1 MITLINMDL
10 ENKIT
15 EELKLAM
22 KSKDKLVL
30 TALRAI
36 KSELMIAKTNAGQ
49 KKVINNEIELKILQ
63 KLVKQRK
70 ESSKIYLKKGRNE
83 LAETEL
89 KEAEIIQRFLPK
101 QLTNNE
107 IEFEVKNQI
116 KNINA
121 KSLKDMGAVMSAVTK
136 KLAGAADGKTISEIV
151 RKHLS

>member
-1 MITLINMDL
+1 MDL

-101 QLTNNE
+101 QLTNDE

-121 KSLKDMGAVMSAVTK
+121 KSLKDMGAVMSALTK

>member
-1 MITLINMDL
+1 MDL

-101 QLTNNE
+101 QLTNDE

>member
-1 MITLINMDL
+1 MDL

-101 QLTNNE
+101 QLTNDE

-136 KLAGAADGKTISEIV
+136 KLAGSADGKTISEIV
-151 RKHLS
+151 RKYLS

>member
-1 MITLINMDL
+1 MGL

-101 QLTNNE
+101 QLTNDE

-116 KNINA
+116 KNFLRAARA
-121 KSLKDMGAVMSAVTK
+121 KFRNFSLRCA
-136 KLAGAADGKTISEIV
+136 
-151 RKHLS
+151 R

>member
-1 MITLINMDL
+1 MDL

-101 QLTNNE
+101 QLTNEE

-151 RKHLS
+151 RKYLS

>member
-1 MITLINMDL
+1 MDL

-101 QLTNNE
+101 QLTNDE

-121 KSLKDMGAVMSAVTK
+121 KGLKDMGAVMSAVIK

>member
-1 MITLINMDL
+1 MGL

-101 QLTNNE
+101 QLTNDE

-151 RKHLS
+151 KKHLS

>member
-1 MITLINMDL
+1 MDL

-101 QLTNNE
+101 QLTNDE

-121 KSLKDMGAVMSAVTK
+121 KSLKDMGVIMSAVTK

>member
-1 MITLINMDL
+1 MDL

-49 KKVINNEIELKILQ
+49 KKIINNEIELKILQ

-70 ESSKIYLKKGRNE
+70 ESSKIFLKKGRNE

-101 QLTNNE
+101 QLTNEE

-151 RKHLS
+151 RKYLS

>member
-1 MITLINMDL
+1 MDL

-22 KSKDKLVL
+22 KRKDKLVL

-49 KKVINNEIELKILQ
+49 KKIINNEIELKILQ

-70 ESSKIYLKKGRNE
+70 ESSKIFLKKGRNE

-101 QLTNNE
+101 QLTNDE

>member
-1 MITLINMDL
+1 MDL

-63 KLVKQRK
+63 KLVKQRR

-101 QLTNNE
+101 QLTNDE

-121 KSLKDMGAVMSAVTK
+121 KGLKDMGAVMSAVTK

-151 RKHLS
+151 RKYLS

>member
-1 MITLINMDL
+1 MGL

-22 KSKDKLVL
+22 KGKDKLVL

-101 QLTNNE
+101 QLTNEE

-151 RKHLS
+151 KKHLS

>member
-1 MITLINMDL
+1 MDL

-101 QLTNNE
+101 QLTNEE

-121 KSLKDMGAVMSAVTK
+121 KSLKDMGVVMSAVTK

>member
-1 MITLINMDL
+1 MNL

-101 QLTNNE
+101 QLTNEE

>member
-1 MITLINMDL
+1 MDL

-36 KSELMIAKTNAGQ
+36 KSELVIAKTNAGQ

-83 LAETEL
+83 LAEIEL

-101 QLTNNE
+101 QLTNDE

>member
-1 MITLINMDL
+1 MDL

-101 QLTNNE
+101 QLTNDE

-151 RKHLS
+151 KKHLS

>member
-1 MITLINMDL
+1 MDL

-101 QLTNNE
+101 QLTNDE

-121 KSLKDMGAVMSAVTK
+121 KSLKDMGVVMSAVTK

>member
-1 MITLINMDL
+1 MDL

-121 KSLKDMGAVMSAVTK
+121 KSLKDMGVVMSAVTK

>member
-1 MITLINMDL
+1 MNL
-10 ENKIT
+10 ENKIN

-101 QLTNNE
+101 QLTNDE

>member
-1 MITLINMDL
+1 M
-10 ENKIT
+10 
-15 EELKLAM
+15 
-22 KSKDKLVL
+22 
-30 TALRAI
+30 
-36 KSELMIAKTNAGQ
+36 
-49 KKVINNEIELKILQ
+49 
-63 KLVKQRK
+63 KQRK

-101 QLTNNE
+101 QLTNEE

>member
-1 MITLINMDL
+1 MGL
-10 ENKIT
+10 ENKII

-49 KKVINNEIELKILQ
+49 KKIINNEIELKILQ

-70 ESSKIYLKKGRNE
+70 ESSKIFLKKGRNE

-101 QLTNNE
+101 QLTNDE

>member
-1 MITLINMDL
+1 MVL

-101 QLTNNE
+101 QLTNEE

>member
-1 MITLINMDL
+1 MVL

-121 KSLKDMGAVMSAVTK
+121 KSLKDMGVVMSAVTK

>member
-1 MITLINMDL
+1 MGL

-101 QLTNNE
+101 QLTNEE

-121 KSLKDMGAVMSAVTK
+121 RSLKDMGAVMSAVTK

-151 RKHLS
+151 RKYLS

>member
-1 MITLINMDL
+1 MDL

-70 ESSKIYLKKGRNE
+70 ESSKIYFKKGRNE

-101 QLTNNE
+101 RLTNDE

>member
-1 MITLINMDL
+1 MDL

-30 TALRAI
+30 TTLRAI

-101 QLTNNE
+101 QLTNEE

>member
-1 MITLINMDL
+1 MDL

-15 EELKLAM
+15 VELKLAM
-22 KSKDKLVL
+22 KRKDKLVL

-101 QLTNNE
+101 QLTNDE

-121 KSLKDMGAVMSAVTK
+121 KSLKDMGVVMSAVTK

>member
-1 MITLINMDL
+1 MDL

-101 QLTNNE
+101 QLTNEE

-121 KSLKDMGAVMSAVTK
+121 KSLKDMGAVMSALTK

>member
-1 MITLINMDL
+1 MDL

-101 QLTNNE
+101 QLTNDE

-121 KSLKDMGAVMSAVTK
+121 KSLKDMGAVMSVVTK

>member
-1 MITLINMDL
+1 MDL

-101 QLTNNE
+101 QLTNDE

-121 KSLKDMGAVMSAVTK
+121 KGLKDMGAVMSAMTK

>member
-1 MITLINMDL
+1 MNL
-10 ENKIT
+10 ENKIN

-89 KEAEIIQRFLPK
+89 KEAEIIQGFLPK
-101 QLTNNE
+101 QLTNDE

>member
-1 MITLINMDL
+1 MNL
-10 ENKIT
+10 ENKIN

-101 QLTNNE
+101 QLTNDE

-121 KSLKDMGAVMSAVTK
+121 KGLKDMGAVMSAVTK

>member
-1 MITLINMDL
+1 MDL

-22 KSKDKLVL
+22 KRKDKLVL

-89 KEAEIIQRFLPK
+89 KEAEIIQRFYLNSLQMMK
-101 QLTNNE
+101 LNL
-107 IEFEVKNQI
+107 KLKI
-116 KNINA
+116 K
-121 KSLKDMGAVMSAVTK
+121 LK
-136 KLAGAADGKTISEIV
+136 ISM
-151 RKHLS
+151 RKV

>member
-1 MITLINMDL
+1 MDL

-36 KSELMIAKTNAGQ
+36 KSELVIAKTNAGQ

-101 QLTNNE
+101 QLTNDE

-121 KSLKDMGAVMSAVTK
+121 KSLKDMGAVMSVVTK

>member
-1 MITLINMDL
+1 MVL

-101 QLTNNE
+101 QLTNEE

-121 KSLKDMGAVMSAVTK
+121 KSLKDMGVVMSAVTK

>member
-1 MITLINMDL
+1 MVL

-101 QLTNNE
+101 QLTNDE